1 MCGLA
6 DSSSREPSMAAAF
19 TLQAFKAG
27 AAPRSVEFPDEQT
40 AYAETMRLQK
50 SGMVDSVKLVRTKDQ
65 KVLFDTT
72 NGIEPGAPIAR
83 EKRSKLLPTLAFV
96 GIALGVALAFAAAF
110 FRR

>member
-1 MCGLA
+1 
-6 DSSSREPSMAAAF
+6 MAAAF

-27 AAPRSVEFPDEQT
+27 AALRSVEFPDEKT

-50 SGMVDSVKLVRTKDQ
+50 SGLVDSLKLIRTKDQ

-72 NGIEPGAPIAR
+72 KGVDFSAPQAR
-83 EKRSKLLPTLAFV
+83 EKRSKLLPTLAFL
-96 GIALGVALAFAAAF
+96 GIALGVVLAFAAAF